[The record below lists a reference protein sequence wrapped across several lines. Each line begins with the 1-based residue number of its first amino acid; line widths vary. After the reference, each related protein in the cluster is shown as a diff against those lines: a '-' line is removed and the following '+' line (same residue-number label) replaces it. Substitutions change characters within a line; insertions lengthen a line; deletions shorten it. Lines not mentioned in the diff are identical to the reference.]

1 MRQHPIGRMGKP
13 YGLQLLISCGTPTPM
28 WPRPMP
34 ANQQDGALPV
44 VEYIAG
50 PDNIWADETS
60 PITAKINLRP
70 ESILP
75 SLSCVHPIADPQ
87 FLTHFNS
94 KFPYL
99 ATHLN
104 WITICLLLATTCS
117 AISPPIHTGSHRLL
131 SHRTI
136 AWLSLTPQV
145 GAIPFALATHSA
157 LLPVVSIVVQPDL
170 SVATPLCK
178 ATLPDSSFVSYSLPQ
193 LLHHLRL
200 LRTPAMFDFT
210 SLNPVLNWLLIITP
224 GLQASTAA
232 VLTPPFRTS
241 CHLNTPVINVTWLP
255 HTRVVPLVSCLL

>member
-1 MRQHPIGRMGKP
+1 
-13 YGLQLLISCGTPTPM
+13 
-28 WPRPMP
+28 MP

-193 LLHHLRL
+193 FLHHLHL
-200 LRTPAMFDFT
+200 QRTPTIFDST
-210 SLNPVLNWLLIITP
+210 PLNPVLNWFFDHYSLITGIDC
-224 GLQASTAA
+224 
-232 VLTPPFRTS
+232 S
-241 CHLNTPVINVTWLP
+241 CP
-255 HTRVVPLVSCLL
+255 HTSLPDQLLSWLCPVFDLIDFLSIPTSNCPASFLLCHCLLTSTVELESRSLT